1 MIPKRIYMNRRTA
14 EIVGENGD
22 VTTRTRT
29 APNKYHDEVEFTAL
43 SEVWHDVSEPPNLP
57 KDSANIVAR
66 VESNKIELR
75 LMTIYPKT
83 NWESISHYWCNVLEW
98 AYVKDLLPFR
108 NEKIG
113 VVKN

>member
-1 MIPKRIYMNRRTA
+1 MIPKKIYMNRRTA

-43 SEVWHDVSEPPNLP
+43 GEIWHDVSEPPKLT
-57 KDSANIVAR
+57 KDSAYIIAR
-66 VESNKIELR
+66 VESNSIELR
-75 LMTIYPKT
+75 LLTIYPKT
-83 NWESISHYWCNVLEW
+83 DWKRISHYWYNILEW

-108 NEKIG
+108 NKKNG
-113 VVKN
+113 VAKN